1 MKRSLEHNLLLCLS
15 GLLIFWCSQI
25 AYTIVKVGYG
35 YECAMI
41 YFLGQAISY
50 VLVSMGIMFICKGN
64 KLFGNVFFFFFLL
77 SIANLGNEITFDALK
92 FDIKEFWYASAIGG
106 FVLVKMSNKREHI

>member
-1 MKRSLEHNLLLCLS
+1 MKRTLEHNLLLCLS

-25 AYTIVKVGYG
+25 AYTIVKFGYG

-50 VLVSMGIMFICKGN
+50 LLVAMGLMFMSKGN
-64 KLFGNVFFFFFLL
+64 NILYNGFFFFFLL
-77 SIANLGNEITFDALK
+77 TIANLGNDITFDALSL
-92 FDIKEFWYASAIGG
+92 DLKEFWYAAALGG
-106 FVLVKMSNKREHI
+106 FVLVKMSKKK